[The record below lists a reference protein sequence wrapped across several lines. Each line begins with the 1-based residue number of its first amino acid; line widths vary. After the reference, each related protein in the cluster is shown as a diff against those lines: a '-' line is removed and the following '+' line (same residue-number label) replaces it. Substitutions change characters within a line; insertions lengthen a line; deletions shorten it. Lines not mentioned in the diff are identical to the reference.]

1 MERKRKVDDIKER
14 IRARVKELEV
24 EDEEKQEIVSL
35 IKEAVEIEKP
45 SENIIDLVENKM
57 LKSHTVKEIIKEILG
72 LLQGGKVLEK
82 LKER

>member
-57 LKSHTVKEIIKEILG
+57 LKNHTVKEIIKEILG